1 MIFKINPMRI
11 LFFFCSCLGLTLL
24 PSCSRVIYDANVD
37 HSIGTFSR
45 SIEVEGK
52 TREYI
57 VYVPNTYDTI
67 KSIPVMLNLHGWTM
81 SARNQMEDVS
91 DMRALSEQEE
101 FILVYPQGTR
111 LWGSTHWNVG
121 SWTLGSNAKD
131 IEFIDALIDQIA
143 DNYNIDDER
152 VYACGYSNGGFFS
165 HELACQLS
173 QKIAAIGTVGANI
186 SEETVNTCNP
196 SHPIPI
202 VTINGTMDEDVEY
215 DGSVPERTLS
225 QEETLEYWRTFN
237 NVDTAPSI
245 TNMPDLY
252 PSDGSTVIQY
262 QYVDGDNNSEVE
274 HYKVVD
280 GGHDWPGAFGN
291 FDINSNVIIWN
302 FVSQFDINGKL

>member
-1 MIFKINPMRI
+1 MRI

-67 KSIPVMLNLHGWTM
+67 KSIPVMLNFHGWTM

-196 SHPIPI
+196 SHPITI
-202 VTINGTMDEDVEY
+202 VTINGTMDEDIEY

-225 QEETLEYWRTFN
+225 Q
-237 NVDTAPSI
+237 
-245 TNMPDLY
+245 
-252 PSDGSTVIQY
+252 
-262 QYVDGDNNSEVE
+262 
-274 HYKVVD
+274 
-280 GGHDWPGAFGN
+280 
-291 FDINSNVIIWN
+291 
-302 FVSQFDINGKL
+302 

>member
-1 MIFKINPMRI
+1 MRI
-11 LFFFCSCLGLTLL
+11 LFFSATCLFLTLL
-24 PSCSRVIYDANVD
+24 SSCSKKNYDTNVD

-45 SIEVEGK
+45 SIEVEGE
-52 TREYI
+52 TREYLI
-57 VYVPNTYDTI
+57 YVPNTYDTI
-67 KSIPVMLNLHGWTM
+67 QSFPLMLNFHGWTM
-81 SARNQMEDVS
+81 SARNQMEVS
-91 DMRALSEQEE
+91 DMRALSETDE

-131 IEFIDALIDQIA
+131 VEFIAALINQIA

-173 QKIAAIGTVGANI
+173 QKIAAIGTVAANI
-186 SEETVNTCNP
+186 SEETINNCNP

-202 VTINGTMDEDVEY
+202 ITISGTRDDEVEY
-215 DGSVPERTLS
+215 DGSIPERTLS

-237 NVDTAPSI
+237 KVDTVPII
-245 TNMPDLY
+245 TNMPDLN
-252 PSDGSTVIQY
+252 SLDGSTAVRY
-262 QYVDGDNNSEVE
+262 QYVNGDNDSEVE

-280 GGHDWPGAFGN
+280 GGHDWPGTFGN
-291 FDINSNVIIWN
+291 MDINSDSVIWN
-302 FVSQFDINGKL
+302 FVSQFNIKGKR

>member
-1 MIFKINPMRI
+1 MRI
-11 LFFFCSCLGLTLL
+11 LFFSTTCLFLTLL
-24 PSCSRVIYDANVD
+24 SSCSKKNYDTNVD

-45 SIEVEGK
+45 SIEVEGE
-52 TREYI
+52 TREYLI
-57 VYVPNTYDTI
+57 YVPNTYDTI
-67 KSIPVMLNLHGWTM
+67 QSFPLMLNFHGFTM
-81 SARNQMEDVS
+81 SARNQMEVS
-91 DMRALSEQEE
+91 DMRALSETDE

-131 IEFIDALIDQIA
+131 VEFIAALINQIA

-173 QKIAAIGTVGANI
+173 QKIAAIGTVAANI
-186 SEETVNTCNP
+186 SEETINNCNH

-202 VTINGTMDEDVEY
+202 ITISGTRDDEVEY
-215 DGSVPERTLS
+215 DGSIPERTLS

-237 NVDTAPSI
+237 KVDTVPII
-245 TNMPDLY
+245 TNMPDLN
-252 PSDGSTVIQY
+252 SLDGSTAVRY
-262 QYVDGDNNSEVE
+262 KYVNGDNDSEVE

-280 GGHDWPGAFGN
+280 GGHDWPGTFGN
-291 FDINSNVIIWN
+291 MDINSDSVIWN
-302 FVSQFDINGKL
+302 FVSQFDINGKR

>member
-1 MIFKINPMRI
+1 MRI
-11 LFFFCSCLGLTLL
+11 LFFSATCLFLTLL
-24 PSCSRVIYDANVD
+24 SSCSKKNYDTNVD

-45 SIEVEGK
+45 IIEVEGE
-52 TREYI
+52 TREYLI
-57 VYVPNTYDTI
+57 YVPNTYDTI
-67 KSIPVMLNLHGWTM
+67 QSFPLMLNFHGWTM
-81 SARNQMEDVS
+81 SARNQMEVS
-91 DMRALSEQEE
+91 DMRALSETDE

-131 IEFIDALIDQIA
+131 VEFIAALINQIA

-173 QKIAAIGTVGANI
+173 QKIAAIGTVAANI
-186 SEETVNTCNP
+186 SEETINNCNP

-202 VTINGTMDEDVEY
+202 ITISGTRDDEVEY
-215 DGSVPERTLS
+215 DGSIPERTLS

-237 NVDTAPSI
+237 KVDTVPII
-245 TNMPDLY
+245 TNMPDLN
-252 PSDGSTVIQY
+252 SLDGSTAVRY
-262 QYVDGDNNSEVE
+262 QYVNGDNDSEVE

-280 GGHDWPGAFGN
+280 GGHDWPGTFGN
-291 FDINSNVIIWN
+291 MDINSDSVIWN
-302 FVSQFDINGKL
+302 FVSQFDINGKR

>member
-1 MIFKINPMRI
+1 MRI
-11 LFFFCSCLGLTLL
+11 LFFSATCLFLTLL
-24 PSCSRVIYDANVD
+24 SSCSKKNYDTNVD

-45 SIEVEGK
+45 SIEVEGE
-52 TREYI
+52 TREYLI
-57 VYVPNTYDTI
+57 YVPNTYDTI
-67 KSIPVMLNLHGWTM
+67 QSFPLMLNFHGWTM
-81 SARNQMEDVS
+81 SARNQMEVS
-91 DMRALSEQEE
+91 DMRALSETDE

-131 IEFIDALIDQIA
+131 VEFIAALINQIA

-173 QKIAAIGTVGANI
+173 QKIAAIGTVAANI
-186 SEETVNTCNP
+186 SEETINNCNP

-202 VTINGTMDEDVEY
+202 ITISGTRDDEVEY
-215 DGSVPERTLS
+215 DGSIPERTLS

-237 NVDTAPSI
+237 KVDTVPII
-245 TNMPDLY
+245 TNMPDLN
-252 PSDGSTVIQY
+252 SLDGSTAVRY
-262 QYVDGDNNSEVE
+262 QYVNGDNDSEVE

-280 GGHDWPGAFGN
+280 GGHDWPGTFGN
-291 FDINSNVIIWN
+291 MDINSDSLIWN
-302 FVSQFDINGKL
+302 FVSQFDINGKR

>member
-1 MIFKINPMRI
+1 MRI
-11 LFFFCSCLGLTLL
+11 LFFSTTCLFLTLL
-24 PSCSRVIYDANVD
+24 SSCSKKNYDTNVD

-45 SIEVEGK
+45 SIEVEGE
-52 TREYI
+52 TREYLI
-57 VYVPNTYDTI
+57 YVPNTYDTI
-67 KSIPVMLNLHGWTM
+67 QSFPLMLNFHGWTM
-81 SARNQMEDVS
+81 SARNQMEVS
-91 DMRALSEQEE
+91 DMRALSETDE

-131 IEFIDALIDQIA
+131 VEFIAALINQIA

-173 QKIAAIGTVGANI
+173 QKIAAIGTVAANI
-186 SEETVNTCNP
+186 SEETINNCNP

-202 VTINGTMDEDVEY
+202 ITISGTRDDEVEY
-215 DGSVPERTLS
+215 DGSMPERTLS

-237 NVDTAPSI
+237 KVDTVPII
-245 TNMPDLY
+245 TNMPDLN
-252 PSDGSTVIQY
+252 SLDGSTAVRY
-262 QYVDGDNNSEVE
+262 QYVNGDNDSEVE

-280 GGHDWPGAFGN
+280 GGHDWP
-291 FDINSNVIIWN
+291 
-302 FVSQFDINGKL
+302 

>member
-1 MIFKINPMRI
+1 MRI
-11 LFFFCSCLGLTLL
+11 LFFSTTCLFLTLL
-24 PSCSRVIYDANVD
+24 SSCSKKNYDTNVD

-45 SIEVEGK
+45 SIEVEGE
-52 TREYI
+52 TREYLI
-57 VYVPNTYDTI
+57 YVPNTYDTI
-67 KSIPVMLNLHGWTM
+67 QSFPLMLNFHGFTM
-81 SARNQMEDVS
+81 SARNQMEVS
-91 DMRALSEQEE
+91 DMRALSETDE

-131 IEFIDALIDQIA
+131 VEFIAALINQIA

-173 QKIAAIGTVGANI
+173 QKIAAIGTVAANI
-186 SEETVNTCNP
+186 SEETINNCNP

-202 VTINGTMDEDVEY
+202 ITISGTRDDEVEY
-215 DGSVPERTLS
+215 DGSIPERTLS

-237 NVDTAPSI
+237 KVDTVPII
-245 TNMPDLY
+245 TNMPDLN
-252 PSDGSTVIQY
+252 SLDGSTAVRY
-262 QYVDGDNNSEVE
+262 QYVNGDNDSEVE

-280 GGHDWPGAFGN
+280 GGHDWPGTFGN
-291 FDINSNVIIWN
+291 MDINSDSVIWN
-302 FVSQFDINGKL
+302 FVSQFDINGKR

>member
-1 MIFKINPMRI
+1 MRI
-11 LFFFCSCLGLTLL
+11 LFFSATCLFLTLL
-24 PSCSRVIYDANVD
+24 SSCSKKNYDTNVD

-45 SIEVEGK
+45 SIEVEGE
-52 TREYI
+52 TREYLI
-57 VYVPNTYDTI
+57 YVPNTYDTI
-67 KSIPVMLNLHGWTM
+67 QSFPLMLNFHGWTM
-81 SARNQMEDVS
+81 SARNQMEVS
-91 DMRALSEQEE
+91 DMRALSETDE

-131 IEFIDALIDQIA
+131 VEFIAALINQIA

-173 QKIAAIGTVGANI
+173 QKIAAIGTVAANI
-186 SEETVNTCNP
+186 SEETINNCNP

-202 VTINGTMDEDVEY
+202 ITISGTRDDEVEY
-215 DGSVPERTLS
+215 DGSIPERTLS

-237 NVDTAPSI
+237 KVDTVPII
-245 TNMPDLY
+245 TNMPDLN
-252 PSDGSTVIQY
+252 SLDGSTVVRY
-262 QYVDGDNNSEVE
+262 QYVNGDNDSEVE

-280 GGHDWPGAFGN
+280 GGHDWPGTFGN
-291 FDINSNVIIWN
+291 MDINSDSVIWN
-302 FVSQFDINGKL
+302 FVSQFDINGKR